1 MTESGRKRLCHSSA
15 SSSSRVGI
23 AFTSCPAITDSTASA
38 YLSAKLARCWQQL
51 LRSEEDCSTR
61 LVNGCT
67 EQAQTRIAQ
76 VILAICGAI
85 RIRNTRFITAY
96 ISGQWFLSASLFN
109 LKSLIWSLILAF
121 TLVESTKDC
130 LNFLQDKEG
139 KDVEIYVPVEVG
151 DDQLFNQGINCG
163 INFDNFDK
171 IPVKLWVYSPL
182 VLLLTSP

>member
-1 MTESGRKRLCHSSA
+1 MSGHHGLDS
-15 SSSSRVGI
+15 VGI
-23 AFTSCPAITDSTASA
+23 Q
-38 YLSAKLARCWQQL
+38 LARCWQQL
-51 LRSEEDCSTR
+51 LRPEEDCSTR

-76 VILAICGAI
+76 VILAISGAI
-85 RIRNTRFITAY
+85 RIRNTCFITAY

-139 KDVEIYVPVEVG
+139 KDVEIYVPVEVC